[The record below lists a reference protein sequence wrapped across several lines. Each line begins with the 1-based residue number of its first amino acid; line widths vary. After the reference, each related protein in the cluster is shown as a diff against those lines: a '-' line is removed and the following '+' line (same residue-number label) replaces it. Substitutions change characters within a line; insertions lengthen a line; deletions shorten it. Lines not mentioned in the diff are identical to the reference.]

1 MHYQMQKTVIC
12 INVSILSKKN
22 ISSDASLLYSCIS
35 ILLVF
40 SFLKEALLGFYQ
52 SLFKMCVGVCVFNK
66 KTCL

>member
-1 MHYQMQKTVIC
+1 MYLFYLKKTLAVMPVFC
-12 INVSILSKKN
+12 TVAL
-22 ISSDASLLYSCIS
+22 AYYSF
-35 ILLVF
+35 F